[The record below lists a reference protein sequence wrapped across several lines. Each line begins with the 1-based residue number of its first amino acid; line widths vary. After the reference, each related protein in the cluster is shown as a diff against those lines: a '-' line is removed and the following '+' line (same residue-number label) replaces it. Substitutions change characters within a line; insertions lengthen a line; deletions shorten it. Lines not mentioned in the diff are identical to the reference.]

1 MRFCLPLLAV
11 LAGLPALAQISGS
24 TGAPF
29 YSSDSI
35 VNAATQTPG
44 ALAPNAI
51 ATLYGQDLA
60 FSTRAVVSTD
70 VVRGGLPTELDG
82 VQVWF
87 NAQPCPLFYISPTQ
101 INFLVPYRAVAGTV
115 SITVTRDGVAGLPV
129 NIEVHETSPGLFLWG
144 DNQPV
149 AVHLNGELISNESP
163 ALPGE
168 IVVIYAGGLGH
179 TMPDIPGG
187 QLATAAFPIRFA
199 PQLQILLDGIA
210 CPPGS
215 ILYAGLTP
223 GFAGLYQINL
233 RLPPDTPQS
242 PEIQLVIGGDSS
254 PGYIRLAIQSFL
266 AGASR
271 NGLPVGSVQLIRP

>member
-11 LAGLPALAQISGS
+11 LAASPALAQISGS
-24 TGAPF
+24 TGRPF
-29 YSSDSI
+29 YTSDSI
-35 VNAATQTPG
+35 VNAATQTAV

-51 ATLYGQDLA
+51 ATVYGTDLA
-60 FSTRAVVSTD
+60 YSTRAVAGSD
-70 VVRGGLPTELDG
+70 VVRGAMPTELDG

-101 INFLVPYRAVAGTV
+101 INFVIPYRAVASTV
-115 SITVTRDGVAGLPV
+115 SIVVTRNGVAGLPV
-129 NIEVHETSPGLFLWG
+129 DVQVHDTSPGLFLWG

-149 AVHLNGELISNESP
+149 AVHLDGQLISDLLP

-168 IVVIYAGGLGH
+168 IIVIYAGGLGH
-179 TMPDIPGG
+179 TTPDIAGG

-215 ILYAGLTP
+215 VLYAGLSP

-233 RLPPDTPQS
+233 RLPQDAPPN
-242 PEIQLVIGGDSS
+242 PEIQLVIGEDSS
-254 PGYIRLAIQSFL
+254 PGFIRLAIQSFL
-266 AGASR
+266 AGAAR
-271 NGLPVGSVQLIRP
+271 NGRPARSVQ